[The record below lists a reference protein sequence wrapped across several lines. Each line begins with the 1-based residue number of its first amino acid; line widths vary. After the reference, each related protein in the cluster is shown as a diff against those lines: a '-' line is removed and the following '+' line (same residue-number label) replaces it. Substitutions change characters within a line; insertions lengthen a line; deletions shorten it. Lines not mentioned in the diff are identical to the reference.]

1 MIEGMDDWMKLK
13 EKENGRG
20 GRLTRLI
27 KPLNLRK

>member
-1 MIEGMDDWMKLK
+1 MIEGMDDWMKL
-13 EKENGRG
+13 KENGRG